1 MTSDASF
8 AEDRKEFAELPSG
21 AATTV
26 FYEIELH
33 DRYRG
38 RAAQDLKLGRVELR
52 WVVPDTGQSRS
63 QQVEVTGRSN
73 LGFGSYEADPLL
85 RLGGIVA
92 LAADR
97 YSSLPWGGADS
108 AAVSN
113 DLAILQQELGAL
125 AGPLGGL
132 DAYRDFSFLLDRMAE
147 RAYTQAPPPSRSGY
161 SR

>member
-1 MTSDASF
+1 M
-8 AEDRKEFAELPSG
+8 
-21 AATTV
+21 
-26 FYEIELH
+26 
-33 DRYRG
+33 
-38 RAAQDLKLGRVELR
+38 
-52 WVVPDTGQSRS
+52 PDTGQSRS

-113 DLAILQQELGAL
+113 DLAILRQELQGL
-125 AGPLGGL
+125 AGRLGGL
-132 DAYRDFSFLLDRMAE
+132 DAYRDFSFLLERMAE
-147 RAYTQAPPPSRSGY
+147 RAYEQAPPPSRSGY